1 MAKLNSKA
9 YEEEFRRQK
18 RELELTTCKTASTQ
32 MRYFNMLGRGTY
44 MEKVRK
50 GILKLDP
57 DILERFIIDGD
68 AK

>member
-1 MAKLNSKA
+1 MAKLSRQA

-18 RELELTTCKTASTQ
+18 RELELSTCKTASVQ

-44 MEKVRK
+44 MEKVRQGK
-50 GILKLDP
+50 LKLDP
-57 DILERFIIDGD
+57 EILKRFILDGD